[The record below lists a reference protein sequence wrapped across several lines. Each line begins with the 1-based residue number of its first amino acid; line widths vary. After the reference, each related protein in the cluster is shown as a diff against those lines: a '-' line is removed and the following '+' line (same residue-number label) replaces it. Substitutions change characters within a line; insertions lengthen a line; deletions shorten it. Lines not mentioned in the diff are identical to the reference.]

1 MSLRPAETFFYGL
14 FMDEELLRAKGLNPK
29 NVELASVAGRT
40 LRIGRRATLEPNPDG
55 RVHGVLM
62 SLAWAELQ
70 RLYSEP
76 GVEEY
81 RPEAVVAQPASGGLV
96 AALCYTLPQL
106 PSASERNPEYAS
118 KLRALAQKIGLPAEY
133 VLRIE

>member
-40 LRIGRRATLEPNPDG
+40 LRLGRRATLEPNPDG
-55 RVHGVLM
+55 SVHGVLM

-81 RPEAVVAQPASGGLV
+81 RPEAVLAHPASGGLV
-96 AALCYTLPQL
+96 GALCYTLPQL

>member
-1 MSLRPAETFFYGL
+1 MDVTRITNASICFAPPLRYDEKNLEDFMGLRPAETFFYGL
-14 FMDEELLRAKGLNPK
+14 FMDEELLRAKGLDPK
-29 NVELASVAGRT
+29 NVELASVAGCT
-40 LRIGRRATLEPNPDG
+40 LRIGRRATLEPNPNS

-81 RPEAVVAQPASGGLV
+81 RPEAVLAQPASGGLV
-96 AALCYTLPQL
+96 AAL
-106 PSASERNPEYAS
+106 
-118 KLRALAQKIGLPAEY
+118 
-133 VLRIE
+133 